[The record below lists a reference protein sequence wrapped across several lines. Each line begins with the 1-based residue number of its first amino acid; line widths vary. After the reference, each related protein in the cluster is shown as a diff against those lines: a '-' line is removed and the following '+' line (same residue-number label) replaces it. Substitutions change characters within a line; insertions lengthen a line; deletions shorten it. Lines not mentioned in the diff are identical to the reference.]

1 MRSAG
6 GSIAISHVRPAGA
19 AILGVVSRITGA
31 AILEA
36 VAISRVRSMGAAILG
51 VISRIMGAAILGAV
65 HHIAGFD
72 SALGRVGPVEAS
84 PARLVDDGHSGKR
97 PHH

>member
-1 MRSAG
+1 M
-6 GSIAISHVRPAGA
+6 
-19 AILGVVSRITGA
+19 GVVSRITGA

-36 VAISRVRSMGAAILG
+36 VAISHVRSMGAAILEAVAISHVRSMGAAIVG
-51 VISRIMGAAILGAV
+51 VIGRITGAAILGAV
-65 HHIAGFD
+65 HRIAGFD
-72 SALGRVGPVEAS
+72 GGFGRVGPVEAS